1 MSDVETISSIGFL
14 CCCATGV
21 AIILDFAYKYI
32 RASTDEFLSPIV
44 FIELVLLY
52 YTVISPLI
60 LISNSDTYY
69 GYKDMSPYISLSWC
83 GCFVFYVSLMLGYK
97 VALFP
102 YFSVAFAKDTQDK
115 VNLKNV
121 FNIGAIL
128 VLLGL
133 FLYMINGGYSLKQLF
148 IGGVSESVELTSS
161 FLSGYGKQ
169 MINFCIPGCCLM
181 LIAYLQEK
189 HSIYNRVLL
198 VAAVTLSLSSFMIAG
213 FRYRIIYLLM
223 AFFTIYYIQKQKKP
237 NLALWGLL
245 FVILVLFMGVIGATR
260 NYHKGLDSSQLQNQT
275 ISELMQKGMNDTRIF
290 YATGALMN
298 DVSSNS
304 NFVYFTP
311 IYTAVC
317 MPIPRS
323 IFRDKPDATYL
334 VDMNVRIWGTA
345 KYGIAFM
352 CYGEAF
358 YAFGWA
364 GIILCGL
371 LLGIFSRYVYS
382 LYHTNDKSVSA
393 LLFLSTYNGFM
404 YVVLTRGYFAQQ
416 VTIFFLII
424 VIPMLLYK
432 GLMLLRI

>member
-1 MSDVETISSIGFL
+1 
-14 CCCATGV
+14 
-21 AIILDFAYKYI
+21 
-32 RASTDEFLSPIV
+32 
-44 FIELVLLY
+44 
-52 YTVISPLI
+52 
-60 LISNSDTYY
+60 
-69 GYKDMSPYISLSWC
+69 
-83 GCFVFYVSLMLGYK
+83 
-97 VALFP
+97 
-102 YFSVAFAKDTQDK
+102 
-115 VNLKNV
+115 
-121 FNIGAIL
+121 
-128 VLLGL
+128 
-133 FLYMINGGYSLKQLF
+133 
-148 IGGVSESVELTSS
+148 
-161 FLSGYGKQ
+161 

-432 GLMLLRI
+432 GLMRLRI